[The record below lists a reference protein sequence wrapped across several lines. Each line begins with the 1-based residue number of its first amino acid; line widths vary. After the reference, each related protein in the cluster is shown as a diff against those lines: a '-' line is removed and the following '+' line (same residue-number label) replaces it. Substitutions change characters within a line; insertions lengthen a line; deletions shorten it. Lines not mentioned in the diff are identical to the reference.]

1 MLHVTPA
8 LLESPMT
15 VAMNCCFPPD
25 GTEAVAGASVTST
38 EGTVIVAEADSFG
51 SLIKVAVSVTIRLVA
66 GGVGGAAYVVL
77 VPEVGETAPHEA
89 AEQVIVQF
97 TFGLRFGFPNSIAT
111 NSIVAPACTVPPELP
126 RPIPCAGGRA
136 PLPHPIWLAA
146 RTRESSI
153 PESDMRFFDL
163 MANLPYLLCEPLGT
177 QRGELAPYLN
187 VSTHRQSFSDP
198 RTTSSLER

>member
-15 VAMNCCFPPD
+15 VAMNCCFPPE

-38 EGTVIVAEADSFG
+38 EGTVIVAEADSVG

-97 TFGLRFGFPNSIAT
+97 TFVGFPNSIAT
-111 NSIVAPACTVPPELP
+111 NSIVAPACTVPTELD

-136 PLPHPIWLAA
+136 PPPHPIWLAA

-177 QRGELAPYLN
+177 QRGQLAPHLN
-187 VSTHRQSFSDP
+187 VSTLRQRFSDP
-198 RTTSSLER
+198 RTTSWPER